1 MSSEVKAN
9 KLSPATG
16 VTTTLGDASDVFQ
29 LPASAEIDIASGATL
44 DINGTADFTGATVT
58 GLSAGKVLQVV
69 QTFKNDTWSTSDTD
83 AFMDIT
89 GFEADITPSSTS
101 NKILF
106 TASCQFGA
114 ANVCLFRLM
123 RDSTEIAP
131 ATSDAGYNSAFQSYP
146 ADSASGILASFSYLD
161 SPSSTSAL
169 TYKLQ
174 VKNRGSGYSTYL
186 NRSSGDSSD
195 SGYGFRGASSI
206 ILMEIE
212 G

>member
-16 VTTTLGDASDVFQ
+16 TDVVLGDASDTFTI
-29 LPASAEIDIASGATL
+29 PASATL
-44 DINGTADFTGATVT
+44 DVNGTIDVTGATVT

-89 GFEADITPSSTS
+89 GFEANITPSSTS

-114 ANVCLFRLM
+114 ANVALFRLM
-123 RDSTEIAP
+123 RDSTELAP
-131 ATSDAGYNSAFQSYP
+131 ATSDAGYNSALQAFPTST
-146 ADSASGILASFSYLD
+146 ASGLLASFSYLD
-161 SPSSTSAL
+161 SPSSTSAI
-169 TYKLQ
+169 TYKVQ
-174 VKNRGSGYSTYL
+174 VKNRASGYSTYL
-186 NRSSGDSSD
+186 NRSADDSND